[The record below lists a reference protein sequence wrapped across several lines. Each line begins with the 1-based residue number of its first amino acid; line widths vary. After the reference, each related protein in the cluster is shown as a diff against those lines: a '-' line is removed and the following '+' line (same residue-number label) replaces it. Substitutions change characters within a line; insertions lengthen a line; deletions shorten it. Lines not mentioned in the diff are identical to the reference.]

1 MAEIGEGT
9 GKEKIRG
16 VKRQRNLQV
25 VPFAL
30 RLGNYDLAGIRL
42 TALVLNIVIY
52 LNASVIYIIKQTP
65 CMYTSFI

>member
-42 TALVLNIVIY
+42 TALVLNIR
-52 LNASVIYIIKQTP
+52 L
-65 CMYTSFI
+65 